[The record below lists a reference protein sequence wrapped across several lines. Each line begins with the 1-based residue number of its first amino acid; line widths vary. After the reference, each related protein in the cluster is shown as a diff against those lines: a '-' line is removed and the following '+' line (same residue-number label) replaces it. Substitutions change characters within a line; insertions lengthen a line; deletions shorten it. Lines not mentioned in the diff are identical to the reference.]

1 MLISTVLPFAIATV
15 TGVVLRK
22 LDSGSFGFM
31 NVLDAPESIRM
42 LAESEED
49 TELRAW
55 MVGLRGRDTNE
66 A

>member
-22 LDSGSFGFM
+22 LDGGSFGFM

-42 LAESEED
+42 LQSQKK
-49 TELRAW
+49 TQS
-55 MVGLRGRDTNE
+55 
-66 A
+66 